1 MFDRIPFDRIPPQNI
16 NAEQIVLGTMLKDSR
31 CVEMCMASLAKD
43 DFYRESHRL
52 IFDCVI
58 TKPKTVADVACA
70 LIERNLLEDVG
81 GMPYLKALVECAATD
96 RKVFENAI
104 MDIRA
109 KAQTR
114 FIFVVLLESIEYM
127 TSELSKEVKS
137 RK

>member
-1 MFDRIPFDRIPPQNI
+1 MIDRIPPQNI

-31 CVEMCMASLAKD
+31 CVEMCMASLTKD

-58 TKPKTVADVACA
+58 TNRKQPKTVADVACA

-81 GMPYLKALVECAATD
+81 GMPYLKALVECATTD

-114 FIFVVLLESIEYM
+114 FIFVVLLESIAYM

>member
-1 MFDRIPFDRIPPQNI
+1 MFDRIPPQNI

-58 TKPKTVADVACA
+58 TNRKQPKTVADVACA
-70 LIERNLLEDVG
+70 LIG

-114 FIFVVLLESIEYM
+114 FILVVLLENIAYM